1 MTTDRATMARA
12 TKARSTKDRLGQT
25 VAAPS
30 CATGFSLST
39 LVEAAP
45 LIGAN
50 GMRWGPDGRL
60 YVAQAF
66 GGQVSAVEVA
76 SGTASVVS
84 PADGAILAPDD
95 LAFDSHGSM
104 YVTEVMSA
112 RVSALRPNGKVE
124 VIASEV
130 PVANGVTIHADRI
143 FMSEFNPEGRI
154 LELSPN
160 GGAPRVIA
168 ANMMMPN
175 ALCLGP
181 DNKLY
186 FPLVPLGEVW
196 RVSVDGGAPE
206 RVVGDLAIPTAVK
219 FDGLGRLHVVESG
232 TGAILRIDTVT
243 GAKVEVAR
251 VAYGIDN
258 FAFAPDGRLFVSH
271 FTDGSVVE
279 ISPNGAQREVV
290 CGGMVGPYGMAVR
303 GDGALVVADGMSLG
317 VVDGDGEVERPGML
331 LQHGFPGYVRGV
343 ASAADGSYVTSS
355 SAGLIARYRPG
366 EAAVALLSDLD
377 RAMGVVVAPS
387 DEVIVAE
394 AGTGRVIAI
403 AEGGETRVLASGLA
417 DPTGVCLADD
427 GGLYVSEAGAGRVVH
442 IANGHVAVVMDGLR
456 EPHGVTLSGGALYAL
471 DRGTRQLH
479 RKALG
484 EAAEIV
490 ARDLPV
496 GAASGMRLNTL
507 PGIALLMP
515 GPLSPFADITT
526 LADGGIAIGGESDGS
541 LLVLRG

>member
-1 MTTDRATMARA
+1 MITDRMTT
-12 TKARSTKDRLGQT
+12 DRLGQT
-25 VAAPS
+25 VSPPSTAA
-30 CATGFSLST
+30 GFSLST
-39 LVEAAP
+39 LVAPAP

-50 GMRWGPDGRL
+50 GMRWGPDGKL

-66 GGQVSAVEVA
+66 GGQVSAVDTA
-76 SGTASVVS
+76 SGTASVVL
-84 PADGAILAPDD
+84 PADGAIIAPDD
-95 LAFDSHGSM
+95 LAFDSHGSL
-104 YVTEVMSA
+104 YVSEVMSA

-130 PVANGVTIHADRI
+130 PVANGVTVHADRI
-143 FMSEFNPEGRI
+143 FLSEFNPKGRI

-168 ANMMMPN
+168 ADLMMPN

-181 DNKLY
+181 DNHLY

-196 RVSVDGGAPE
+196 RVSVDGGSPE

-219 FDGLGRLHVVESG
+219 FDNAGRLHVVESG
-232 TGAILRIDTVT
+232 TGAIIRIDTVT

-279 ISPNGAQREVV
+279 ISPSGAQREVMR
-290 CGGMVGPYGMAVR
+290 GGMVGPYGMAVR

-317 VVDGDGEVERPGML
+317 VVAADGAVDRPGML

-343 ASAADGSYVTSS
+343 ASAVDGSYVTSS

-366 EAAVALLSDLD
+366 EAAVALLTDLD
-377 RAMGVVVAPS
+377 RAMGVVVSPS
-387 DEVIVAE
+387 GEVIVAE

-403 AEGGETRVLASGLA
+403 EAQGASRILASGLA
-417 DPTGVCLADD
+417 EPTGVCLAED
-427 GGLYVSEAGAGRVVH
+427 GGCFVSEAGAGRVVH
-442 IANGHVAVVMDGLR
+442 IANGHVAVVIDGLS

-471 DRGTRQLH
+471 DRGTGQLH

-484 EAAEIV
+484 KAAGEAAQIV